1 MKVQEELGRGSTL
14 RCLLKPRMLLP
25 GRKTL
30 AVYPSYPPCPNF
42 PGPSSSPLFSL
53 LPGYRGHPSFQS
65 LVSKLRSQVM
75 SMARPQLSH
84 TILTEKNW

>member
-1 MKVQEELGRGSTL
+1 MEGQEKPGRAEL
-14 RCLLKPRMLLP
+14 RCSWKARMPVDWEEGPLFSHLN
-25 GRKTL
+25 
-30 AVYPSYPPCPNF
+30 S
-42 PGPSSSPLFSL
+42 PGPGSSPLFSL

-65 LVSKLRSQVM
+65 LVNKLRSQVM

>member
-1 MKVQEELGRGSTL
+1 
-14 RCLLKPRMLLP
+14 MLLGGQDAVVGARPSP
-25 GRKTL
+25 GRL
-30 AVYPSYPPCPNF
+30 PPPLLTSNF
-42 PGPSSSPLFSL
+42 PGPGSSPLFSL

>member
-1 MKVQEELGRGSTL
+1 MEAQEKLDGAEL
-14 RCLLKPRMLLP
+14 RCSRMARMLVDWEEGPLF
-25 GRKTL
+25 
-30 AVYPSYPPCPNF
+30 SYCNF
-42 PGPSSSPLFSL
+42 PGPGSSPLFSL

-65 LVSKLRSQVM
+65 LVNKLRSQVM